1 MNFINTT
8 DLDNDDLV
16 SSDNDDQPPIGRQ
29 YPETP
34 RPTHAETIV
43 DTENPTIYSSTLVV
57 VCIAIAIAHLWT
69 IWTLRTDINIVMEHH
84 KENLQQYTHISTLLQ
99 NMQQVQWRM
108 VPAAL

>member
-1 MNFINTT
+1 M
-8 DLDNDDLV
+8 DNDDFV
-16 SSDNDDQPPIGRQ
+16 TPDNDDHPPIGRQ

-34 RPTHAETIV
+34 RPTRPEPSEGA
-43 DTENPTIYSSTLVV
+43 ENPTTYSNTLVV

-69 IWTLRTDINIVMEHH
+69 IWTLRTDINLVMEHH

-108 VPAAL
+108 VPAAV